1 MLQTCRIR
9 ALATVT
15 AGLVPCKL
23 GGRGAWSGAGMAM
36 GRFGL
41 FACVVLAV
49 GCQKGGEA
57 CTKARLDAANAWKT
71 VESQAGNAKVN
82 GWPGFEELSE
92 AQKAESVK
100 TWAAIETQAD
110 MVFNSFA
117 YERITWKTADPA
129 REETHQ
135 KFQGFFAKDNFTLFT
150 AALKTADQK
159 YDTASKLCR
168 E

>member
-1 MLQTCRIR
+1 
-9 ALATVT
+9 
-15 AGLVPCKL
+15 
-23 GGRGAWSGAGMAM
+23 M
-36 GRFGL
+36 GRFKTL
-41 FACVVLAV
+41 VCVALVV

-57 CTKARLDAANAWKT
+57 CTKARLEASDAWKT

-82 GWPGFEELSE
+82 GWDGFEDLSD

-100 TWAAIETQAD
+100 TFGAIETQAD
-110 MVFNSFA
+110 MVFSSFA

-135 KFQGFFAKDNFTLFT
+135 KFQGFFAKDKFTLFT

-159 YDTASKLCR
+159 YDAAAKLCR